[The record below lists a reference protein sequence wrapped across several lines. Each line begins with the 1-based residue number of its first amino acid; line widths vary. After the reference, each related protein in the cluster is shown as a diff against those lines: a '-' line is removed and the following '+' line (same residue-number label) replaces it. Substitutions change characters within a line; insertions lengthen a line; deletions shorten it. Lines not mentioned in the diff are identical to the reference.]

1 MNGVSHT
8 QASDEMLQGEALR
21 GPQPVRGVLTLA
33 FRLVWE
39 WWPHVVVLA
48 VACGVV
54 AATITGAI
62 GVGDAMQAGLRRLAI
77 GRLGQIDSAVLGD
90 DFFRATL
97 AREMVAT
104 DALPIDPRSGL
115 HSIPPATLVPAIVLE
130 VTVDVA
136 KGGLSPQHSGRAT
149 LLACNELDSLG
160 YAVES
165 HAALT
170 DQDQT
175 VAMNAVLA
183 ESLGVRVGD
192 AIVLR
197 IPKRSAVPSD
207 SPLGRRTP
215 DSTGKRLLVSQILP
229 REGLGQFALRP
240 TQVTGPLVVASLS
253 TAQQILRRGD
263 VANAIFAVAS
273 LPAGPPAHPSVV
285 SWLASGLHP
294 LMEDIGLCLEPVEA
308 SEALRLTS
316 RRLIMPP
323 EVDRVAEQLLWP
335 LGGRPSLAF
344 LANSLEP
351 VDQGDRAIA
360 ATIPYSTIVGIS
372 SGSLPVGDLVDQRG
386 GILKTPE
393 ADEIVINRWMADD
406 FASQGNP
413 IAIGDS
419 LEIRLFRPETLH
431 GRVEETRCTLRVS
444 GVAEMR
450 GAAVARSLVPE
461 VEGIT
466 DERSIADWDPP
477 FPFNRQAVRTTP
489 PNDQDDR
496 YWKEY
501 GATPKAFVSLEVAR
515 RLAGSRFG
523 QSTAWHVPNPHG
535 GSLDGLRHTIAAAI
549 QPEPM
554 GLRVVPLKALALRA
568 AEGSTPFGSLFLA
581 LSSFVV
587 VAGLLL
593 EWLLFNL
600 MVAARRRDI
609 GILAAIGWPPGQVAK
624 LLTLI
629 GGIAAVAGIAIGTFL
644 GPLWSS
650 LLLACLATSWNNA
663 VAAGSIQ
670 AFGADAPS
678 LAALWPSAAGSLIV
692 SLAAVAW
699 AARRMA
705 HRSPSTLLR
714 GGCDCVRGVHGVH
727 GVRGKTGSQSRQPI
741 CVAIVAAVGVLAS
754 AWGARSGEAQSAV
767 VFFFLSGAAAL
778 VGLLA
783 VVRFVLDRA
792 GLNRLALRTLPQ
804 LAWRGIKAQPSRAFS
819 VVAIVGIAE
828 FLVVALSSFS
838 LPVPDQP
845 QSTQSPTGGYTFIAT
860 FGEPTG
866 IDPSSNATQ
875 ESVQESLGLTDDQR
889 AVLASCTIAR
899 LRSNAGDD
907 ASCTNLY
914 APGQPTVLGLGP
926 EFVSRG
932 GFRFVEHAAI
942 EPDSEDLPP
951 NASPNPWTLLDRP
964 LPTQAADTRPIPA
977 ILDQATAQWALKL
990 GGVGSGFTVADDDGK
1005 KVDLEI
1011 VGLLEPS
1018 ILQGY
1023 VLVSENNFERIF
1035 PRRSGYA
1042 MAMIDGAAAMAPLG
1056 ADVRSHSR
1064 HLTQAIAAAWADAG
1078 VSVESTLERFRSL
1091 SAVQNTFLAGFQA
1104 LGTLGLLLGTVGVA
1118 AVQAQSVLE
1127 RTAAIGLMRAI
1138 GFTLFR
1144 IRSIVVLETLLM
1156 VGLGLAVGTLS
1167 GCLALVPSLVAGV
1180 ARVPLAWI
1188 LATSGLTMAAS
1199 LVAGIVATGQIA
1211 RLESRE
1217 SLRSL

>member
-1 MNGVSHT
+1 MTPASQA
-8 QASDEMLQGEALR
+8 QASDQVLR

-33 FRLVWE
+33 VRLAWE
-39 WWPHVVVLA
+39 WWPHVAVLA

-54 AATITGAI
+54 TATITGAM

-77 GRLGQIDSAVLGD
+77 RRLAHIDSAVLGE
-90 DFFRATL
+90 DFFRAKL
-97 AREMVAT
+97 AREMVAA

-130 VTVDVA
+130 VTLDVA
-136 KGGLSPQHSGRAT
+136 KGGLAPQQSGRAT
-149 LLACNELDSLG
+149 LLACDELDSLG
-160 YAVES
+160 YAPLES
-165 HAALT
+165 LAAPAI

-175 VAMNAVLA
+175 VAINAVLA

-207 SPLGRRTP
+207 SPLGRRMP
-215 DSTGKRLLVSQILP
+215 DSTGKRLRVSQILP
-229 REGLGQFALRP
+229 RDGLGQFALRP
-240 TQVTGPLVVASLS
+240 TQVTGPLVVASLF

-273 LPAGPPAHPSVV
+273 LPVGPPTHPSVV
-285 SWLASGLHP
+285 ARLASGLHP
-294 LMEDIGLCLEPVEA
+294 LLEDVGLSLELVEA
-308 SEALRLTS
+308 SGVLRLTS
-316 RRLIMPP
+316 RRLIVPP
-323 EVDRVAEQLLWP
+323 EVDRVAEQLLAP

-344 LANSLEP
+344 LANSLAP

-372 SGSLPVGDLVDQRG
+372 SASLPVGDLVDQQG

-406 FASQGNP
+406 LASQGNP

-466 DERSIADWDPP
+466 DEQSIADWDPP

-523 QSTAWHVPNPHG
+523 QSTAWHVPNPHED
-535 GSLDGLRHTIAAAI
+535 SLDGLRHKIAAAI
-549 QPEPM
+549 RPEPM

-609 GILAAIGWPPGQVAK
+609 GILAAIGWPPAQVAK

-629 GGIAAVAGIAIGTFL
+629 GGIAAVAGIASGTFL

-678 LAALWPSAAGSLIV
+678 LAALWPGAVGSLIV
-692 SLAAVAW
+692 SLAAVVW

-714 GGCDCVRGVHGVH
+714 GGCDGVHGVH
-727 GVRGKTGSQSRQPI
+727 GKAGRQSRQAI
-741 CVAIVAAVGVLAS
+741 CVAIVAAVAVLAS
-754 AWGARSGEAQSAV
+754 AWAARIADAQAAV
-767 VFFFLSGAAAL
+767 GLFFLSGAAAL
-778 VGLLA
+778 AGLLA

-804 LAWRGIKAQPSRAFS
+804 LAWRGIAAQPARAFS

-838 LPVPDQP
+838 LTAPDQP
-845 QSTQSPTGGYTFIAT
+845 QSTRSPTGGYTFIAT

-866 IDPSSNATQ
+866 IDPSGHSTQ
-875 ESVQESLGLTDDQR
+875 ESGQESLGLTDDQR
-889 AVLASCTIAR
+889 AALASCTIAR

-926 EFVSRG
+926 AFVSRG
-932 GFRFVEHAAI
+932 GFRFVDHAAI
-942 EPDSEDLPP
+942 APDSVNPP
-951 NASPNPWTLLDRP
+951 PNASANASPNPWTLLDRT
-964 LPTQAADTRPIPA
+964 LPTQASDTPPIPA

-990 GGVGSGFTVADDDGK
+990 GGVGSNFTVADDDGK
-1005 KVDLEI
+1005 KVDLQI
-1011 VGLLEPS
+1011 VGLLEPG

-1023 VLVSENNFERIF
+1023 VLVSEKNFERIF

-1042 MAMIDGAAAMAPLG
+1042 MALIDGATAMASSG
-1056 ADVRSHSR
+1056 ADVQSQTRR
-1064 HLTQAIAAAWADAG
+1064 LTQAIAAAWADAG
-1078 VSVESTLERFRSL
+1078 VSVEPTLERLRSL

-1127 RTAAIGLMRAI
+1127 RTAAIGLMHAI
-1138 GFTLFR
+1138 GFTLLR

-1167 GCLALVPSLVAGV
+1167 GCLALLPSLAAGG

-1188 LATSGLTMAAS
+1188 LGTSGLTLATS
-1199 LVAGIVATGQIA
+1199 LVAGFVATGQIA
-1211 RLESRE
+1211 SLKPSE

>member
-1 MNGVSHT
+1 MNGVAHT
-8 QASDEMLQGEALR
+8 QASDEMLQGEPLR

-97 AREMVAT
+97 AREMVAA

-136 KGGLSPQHSGRAT
+136 KGGLAPQQSGRAT

-160 YAVES
+160 YAPLES
-165 HAALT
+165 HAAPT

-263 VANAIFAVAS
+263 VANTIFAVAS

-285 SWLASGLHP
+285 AWLASGLHP

-308 SEALRLTS
+308 SDALRLTS

-323 EVDRVAEQLLWP
+323 EVDRVAEQILGP

-351 VDQGDRAIA
+351 VDQSDRAIA

-372 SGSLPVGDLVDQRG
+372 SASLPVGDLVDQRG
-386 GILKTPE
+386 SILKTPE
-393 ADEIVINRWMADD
+393 VDEIVINRWMADD

-515 RLAGSRFG
+515 RFAGSRFG

-549 QPEPM
+549 RPEPM

-678 LAALWPSAAGSLIV
+678 LAALWPSAVGSLIV

-714 GGCDCVRGVHGVH
+714 GGCDGVY
-727 GVRGKTGSQSRQPI
+727 GKPGRQSRQAI
-741 CVAIVAAVGVLAS
+741 CVAILAAVGVLAS
-754 AWGARSGEAQSAV
+754 AWGARSAEAQSAV
-767 VFFFLSGAAAL
+767 LLFFLSGAAAL

-783 VVRFVLDRA
+783 VVRFILDRA

-804 LAWRGIKAQPSRAFS
+804 LAWLGIKAQTSRAFS

-926 EFVSRG
+926 GFVSRG
-932 GFRFVEHAAI
+932 GFRFVDHAAI
-942 EPDSEDLPP
+942 VPDSGNLPP

-964 LPTQAADTRPIPA
+964 LPTQASDTLPIPA

-1023 VLVSENNFERIF
+1023 VLVSESNFERIF

-1042 MAMIDGAAAMAPLG
+1042 MAMIDGAAAISPLG
-1056 ADVRSHSR
+1056 ADVRSHPR

-1078 VSVESTLERFRSL
+1078 VSVESTLERLRSL
-1091 SAVQNTFLAGFQA
+1091 SAVQNTFLGGFQA

-1188 LATSGLTMAAS
+1188 LATCGLTMAAS

>member
-1 MNGVSHT
+1 MNGVAHT
-8 QASDEMLQGEALR
+8 QASDEMLQGEPLR

-97 AREMVAT
+97 AREMVAA

-136 KGGLSPQHSGRAT
+136 KGGLAPQQSGRAT

-160 YAVES
+160 YAPLES
-165 HAALT
+165 HAAPT

-285 SWLASGLHP
+285 AWLASGLHP

-308 SEALRLTS
+308 SDALRLTS

-323 EVDRVAEQLLWP
+323 EVDRVAEQILGP

-351 VDQGDRAIA
+351 VDQSDRAIA

-372 SGSLPVGDLVDQRG
+372 SASLPVGDLVDQRG
-386 GILKTPE
+386 SILKTPE
-393 ADEIVINRWMADD
+393 VDEIVINRWMADD

-549 QPEPM
+549 RPEPM

-678 LAALWPSAAGSLIV
+678 LAALWPSAVGSLIV

-714 GGCDCVRGVHGVH
+714 GGCDGVY
-727 GVRGKTGSQSRQPI
+727 GKPGRQSRQAI
-741 CVAIVAAVGVLAS
+741 CVAILAAVGVLAS
-754 AWGARSGEAQSAV
+754 AWGARSAEAQSAV
-767 VFFFLSGAAAL
+767 LLFFLSGAAAL

-783 VVRFVLDRA
+783 VVRFILDRA

-804 LAWRGIKAQPSRAFS
+804 LAWLGIKAQTSRAFS

-926 EFVSRG
+926 GFVSRG
-932 GFRFVEHAAI
+932 GFRFVDHAAI
-942 EPDSEDLPP
+942 VPDSGNLPP

-964 LPTQAADTRPIPA
+964 LPTQASDTLPIPA

-1023 VLVSENNFERIF
+1023 VLVSESNFERIF

-1042 MAMIDGAAAMAPLG
+1042 MAMIDGAAAISPLG
-1056 ADVRSHSR
+1056 ADVRSHPR

-1078 VSVESTLERFRSL
+1078 VSVESTLERLRSL
-1091 SAVQNTFLAGFQA
+1091 SAVQNTFLGGFQA

-1188 LATSGLTMAAS
+1188 LATCGLTMAAS

>member
-1 MNGVSHT
+1 MNGVAHT
-8 QASDEMLQGEALR
+8 QASDEMLQGEPLR

-97 AREMVAT
+97 AREMVAA

-136 KGGLSPQHSGRAT
+136 KGGLAPQQSGRAT

-160 YAVES
+160 YAPLES
-165 HAALT
+165 HAAPT

-263 VANAIFAVAS
+263 VANTIFAVAS

-285 SWLASGLHP
+285 AWLASGLHP

-308 SEALRLTS
+308 SDALRLTS

-323 EVDRVAEQLLWP
+323 EVDRVAEQILGP

-351 VDQGDRAIA
+351 VDQSDRAIA

-372 SGSLPVGDLVDQRG
+372 SASLPVGDLVDQRG
-386 GILKTPE
+386 SILKTPE
-393 ADEIVINRWMADD
+393 VDEIVINRWMADD

-523 QSTAWHVPNPHG
+523 QSTAWHMPNPHG

-549 QPEPM
+549 RPEPM

-678 LAALWPSAAGSLIV
+678 LAALWPSAVGSLIV

-714 GGCDCVRGVHGVH
+714 GGCDGVY
-727 GVRGKTGSQSRQPI
+727 GKPGRQSRQAI
-741 CVAIVAAVGVLAS
+741 CVAILAAVGVLAS
-754 AWGARSGEAQSAV
+754 AWGARSAEAQSAV
-767 VFFFLSGAAAL
+767 LLFFLSGAAAL

-783 VVRFVLDRA
+783 VVRFILDRA

-804 LAWRGIKAQPSRAFS
+804 LAWLGIKAQTSRAFS

-926 EFVSRG
+926 GFVSRG
-932 GFRFVEHAAI
+932 GFRFVDHAAI
-942 EPDSEDLPP
+942 VPDSGNLPP

-964 LPTQAADTRPIPA
+964 LPTQASDTLPIPA

-1023 VLVSENNFERIF
+1023 VLVSESNFERIF

-1042 MAMIDGAAAMAPLG
+1042 MAMIDGAAAISPLG
-1056 ADVRSHSR
+1056 ADVRSHPR

-1078 VSVESTLERFRSL
+1078 VSVESTLERLRSL
-1091 SAVQNTFLAGFQA
+1091 SAVQNTFLGGFQA

-1188 LATSGLTMAAS
+1188 LATCGLTMAAS

>member
-1 MNGVSHT
+1 MNGVAHT
-8 QASDEMLQGEALR
+8 QASDEMLQGEPLR

-97 AREMVAT
+97 AREMVAA

-136 KGGLSPQHSGRAT
+136 KGGLAPQQSGRAT

-160 YAVES
+160 YAPLES
-165 HAALT
+165 HAAPT

-263 VANAIFAVAS
+263 VANTIFAVAS

-308 SEALRLTS
+308 SDALRLTS

-372 SGSLPVGDLVDQRG
+372 SASLPVGDLVDQRG
-386 GILKTPE
+386 GILKTPD

-523 QSTAWHVPNPHG
+523 QSTAWHMPNPHG

-549 QPEPM
+549 RPEPM

-678 LAALWPSAAGSLIV
+678 LAALWPSAVGSLIV

-714 GGCDCVRGVHGVH
+714 GGCDGVY
-727 GVRGKTGSQSRQPI
+727 GKPGRQSRQAI
-741 CVAIVAAVGVLAS
+741 CVAILAAVGVLAS
-754 AWGARSGEAQSAV
+754 AWGARSAEAQSAV
-767 VFFFLSGAAAL
+767 LLFFLSGAAAL

-783 VVRFVLDRA
+783 VVRFILDRA

-804 LAWRGIKAQPSRAFS
+804 LAWLGIKAQTSRAFS

-926 EFVSRG
+926 GFVSRG
-932 GFRFVEHAAI
+932 GFRFVDHAAI
-942 EPDSEDLPP
+942 VPDSGNLPP

-964 LPTQAADTRPIPA
+964 LPTQASDTLPIPA

-1023 VLVSENNFERIF
+1023 VLVSESNFERIF

-1042 MAMIDGAAAMAPLG
+1042 MAMIDGAAAISPLG
-1056 ADVRSHSR
+1056 ADVRSHPR

-1078 VSVESTLERFRSL
+1078 VSVESTLERLRSL
-1091 SAVQNTFLAGFQA
+1091 SAVQNTFLGGFQA

>member
-1 MNGVSHT
+1 MNGVAHT
-8 QASDEMLQGEALR
+8 QASDEMLQGEPLR

-97 AREMVAT
+97 AREMVAA

-136 KGGLSPQHSGRAT
+136 KGGLAPQQSGRAT

-160 YAVES
+160 YAPLES
-165 HAALT
+165 HAAPT

-263 VANAIFAVAS
+263 VANTIFAVAS

-285 SWLASGLHP
+285 AWLASGLHP

-308 SEALRLTS
+308 SDALRLTS

-323 EVDRVAEQLLWP
+323 EVDRVAEQILGP

-351 VDQGDRAIA
+351 VDQSDRAIA

-372 SGSLPVGDLVDQRG
+372 SASLPVGDLVDQRG
-386 GILKTPE
+386 SILKTPE
-393 ADEIVINRWMADD
+393 VDEIVINRWMADD

-523 QSTAWHVPNPHG
+523 QSTAWHMPNPHG

-549 QPEPM
+549 RPEPM

-678 LAALWPSAAGSLIV
+678 LAALWPSAVGSLIV

-714 GGCDCVRGVHGVH
+714 GGCDGVHGKP
-727 GVRGKTGSQSRQPI
+727 GRQSRQAI
-741 CVAIVAAVGVLAS
+741 CVAILAAVGVLAS
-754 AWGARSGEAQSAV
+754 AWGARSAEAQSAV
-767 VFFFLSGAAAL
+767 LLFFLSGAAAL

-783 VVRFVLDRA
+783 VVRFILDRA

-804 LAWRGIKAQPSRAFS
+804 LAWLGIKAQTSRAFS

-926 EFVSRG
+926 GFVSRG
-932 GFRFVEHAAI
+932 GFRFVDHAAI
-942 EPDSEDLPP
+942 VPDSGNLPP

-964 LPTQAADTRPIPA
+964 LPTQASDTLPIPA

-1023 VLVSENNFERIF
+1023 VLVSESNFERIF

-1042 MAMIDGAAAMAPLG
+1042 MAMIDGAAAISPLG
-1056 ADVRSHSR
+1056 ADVRSHPR

-1078 VSVESTLERFRSL
+1078 VSVESTLERLRSL
-1091 SAVQNTFLAGFQA
+1091 SAVQNTFLGGFQA

>member
-8 QASDEMLQGEALR
+8 QASDEMLQGEPLR

-90 DFFRATL
+90 DFFRETL
-97 AREMVAT
+97 AREMVAA

-130 VTVDVA
+130 VTIDVA
-136 KGGLSPQHSGRAT
+136 KGGLAPQQSGRAT

-160 YAVES
+160 YAPLES
-165 HAALT
+165 HAAPT

-294 LMEDIGLCLEPVEA
+294 LMEDIGLCLEPVEE
-308 SEALRLTS
+308 SDALRLTS

-372 SGSLPVGDLVDQRG
+372 SASLPVGDLVDQRG
-386 GILKTPE
+386 GILKTPD

-419 LEIRLFRPETLH
+419 LVIRLFRPETLH

-523 QSTAWHVPNPHG
+523 QSTAWHMPNPHG
-535 GSLDGLRHTIAAAI
+535 DSLDGLRHTIAAAI
-549 QPEPM
+549 RPEPM

-714 GGCDCVRGVHGVH
+714 GGCDGVHG
-727 GVRGKTGSQSRQPI
+727 KAGSQSRQAI

-754 AWGARSGEAQSAV
+754 AWGARSAEAQAAV
-767 VFFFLSGAAAL
+767 VLFFLSGAAAL

-926 EFVSRG
+926 GFVSRG

-942 EPDSEDLPP
+942 VPDSGNLPP

-964 LPTQAADTRPIPA
+964 LPTQAADTLPIPA

-1023 VLVSENNFERIF
+1023 VLVSESNFERIF

-1042 MAMIDGAAAMAPLG
+1042 MAMIDGAAAISPLG

-1078 VSVESTLERFRSL
+1078 VSVESTLERLRSL